1 MKKLSIIAIIL
12 SCIAIGG
19 QIFIFATRKQ
29 TSDET
34 YKKALQ
40 ASYRVYTP
48 ILPDTLSFAGEQVPL
63 NKFYVRESLD
73 RELLVNM
80 YWQSNMMLW
89 LKRAN
94 RFFPEIEP
102 ILKKNG
108 IPDDFKY
115 LCVIESGLI
124 NVYSPAGASGYWQF
138 MKKTGINYGLE
149 INDEIDMRWNLVES
163 TEAAC
168 KYLKNSYNRFGNW
181 TSAAASYNCGE
192 AGLSRQLTKQG
203 IDNYYDV
210 RLNNE
215 TTRYVYRILAAKI
228 LMQNPQEYGFYIRK
242 CDLYPPI
249 PYTTVEL
256 SGQNVDMY
264 DWCKQHGLSYK
275 MLRELNPWIQTGVL
289 TNRNNKVYQVRI
301 PAEGAENIELDDTEL
316 LTGI

>member
-19 QIFIFATRKQ
+19 HIFIFATQK
-29 TSDET
+29 TTPDET
-34 YKKALQ
+34 HQKAIQ
-40 ASYRVYTP
+40 ANYHIYSP
-48 ILPDTLSFAGEQVPL
+48 ILPDTLSFAGEAVPL
-63 NKFYVRESLD
+63 DKYYVREALD

-80 YWQSNMMLW
+80 YWQSNMLLW

-94 RFFPEIEP
+94 RFFPEIET
-102 ILKKNG
+102 ILQRNG
-108 IPDDFKY
+108 VPVDFKY

-124 NVYSPAGASGYWQF
+124 NVYSSAGASGYWQF

-149 INDEIDMRWNLVES
+149 INDEIDMRWNLEKS

-168 KYLKNSYNRFGNW
+168 KYLKNAYKRFGNW

-192 AGLSRQLTKQG
+192 AGLARQLERQG
-203 IDNYYDV
+203 VNNYYDV

-215 TTRYVYRILAAKI
+215 TTRYVYRILVAKMI
-228 LMQNPQEYGFYIRK
+228 MQNPQAYGYYVRK

-256 SGQNVDMY
+256 KGQNVNMY
-264 DWCKQHGLSYK
+264 DWCNQHHISYK

-289 TNRNNKVYQVRI
+289 TNRNNHVYEVRI
-301 PAEGAENIELDDTEL
+301 PTKNAVTIRSHGNEL
-316 LTGI
+316 LKGI